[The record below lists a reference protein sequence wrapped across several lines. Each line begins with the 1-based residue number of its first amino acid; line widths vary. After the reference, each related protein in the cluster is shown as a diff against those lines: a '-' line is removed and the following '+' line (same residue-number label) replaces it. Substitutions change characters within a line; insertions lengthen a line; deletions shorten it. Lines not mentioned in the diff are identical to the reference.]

1 MIVVVIVAILAL
13 SATAILSGN
22 LKASKMTEGVTAAGT
37 IRTAMRV
44 YSSSHGGT
52 YPTFGGVNGNG
63 LSSIAVLGS
72 DLAGKYFTATSY
84 LVTSDAN
91 SYTIRVTF
99 PGDEAYWYEIDEA
112 GNVSQSDNF

>member
-13 SATAILSGN
+13 SATVILKGH

-37 IRTAMRV
+37 IRTAMRI
-44 YSSSHGGT
+44 YSASHAGT
-52 YPTFGGVNGNG
+52 YPTFNAVSGNG

-84 LVTSDAN
+84 VVTSDAN
-91 SYTIRVTF
+91 SYTIHVTF
-99 PGDEAYWYEIDEA
+99 PGDEAYWYEVDEA
-112 GNVSQSDNF
+112 GNTLQGGNF